1 MWVLGKIVLYGLI
14 TVSLLSGSAIDGCI
28 SARQAEKVR
37 TAYIQ
42 ELLSGLSDRTEVYFR
57 EYEEE
62 QAAKAAEEKCAAQV
76 AAAAPAVEYDTGIV
90 TLEGNASRKDG
101 ATVYNYYRQIPENVR
116 NRFESDGW
124 QLILTTNN
132 FGAQFG
138 YYGKYLA
145 FSYMGS
151 DRKVMYIDDR
161 PAAMDAVLHEM
172 GHVIDWTS
180 CFVSYTSEFSDIYS
194 EEVGTF
200 CLFHSTNKSNY
211 DTTLEYFAES
221 YQVCLQHPEQM
232 QQYCPRTYAY
242 VMQYANAM

>member
-1 MWVLGKIVLYGLI
+1 MWVLEKIVLYGLI
-14 TVSLLSGSAIDGCI
+14 TVSLLSGNAIDAGI
-28 SARQAEKVR
+28 SARQAEKARVV
-37 TAYIQ
+37 YIQ
-42 ELLSGLSDRTEVYFR
+42 ELLSGLSDKTENYFQ
-57 EYEEE
+57 EYEEK
-62 QAAKAAEEKCAAQV
+62 QAAKAAEAKRLNV
-76 AAAAPAVEYDTGIV
+76 DMVVAPAVEYDTGIV
-90 TLEGNASRKDG
+90 TLEGSASKKDG
-101 ATVYNYYRQIPENVR
+101 ATVYNYYKQIPENVR

-124 QLILTTNN
+124 QLVLTTNN

-180 CFVSYTSEFSDIYS
+180 GFVSYTSEFSSIYS
-194 EEVGTF
+194 EEVGAF
-200 CLFHSTNKSNY
+200 CSFHSTNKNNY

-232 QQYCPRTYAY
+232 QQCCPKTYAY